1 MQDKRTHHGKTWQYK
16 AYDISE
22 EESNPSG
29 QDYSNRKIQMIN
41 GHILDGH
48 HNVKH
53 MIHRM
58 CLMI

>member
-1 MQDKRTHHGKTWQYK
+1 MNAYK

-29 QDYSNRKIQMIN
+29 QDFSNCKTQRIN
-41 GHILDGH
+41 RHILDGH
-48 HNVKH
+48 DNIKH

-58 CLMI
+58 CLIV